1 MNETIQNTIKKYN
14 AGRLL
19 RFIFLFILIPAAFAA
34 MVYGITSNTIFV
46 SEPEAV
52 FLQEPAVIF
61 DTTID
66 GIARIDVYTF
76 RRTYS
81 GEPPSLLCPT

>member
-1 MNETIQNTIKKYN
+1 MNDSVENSTKKFNTS
-14 AGRLL
+14 RLL
-19 RFIFLFILIPAAFAA
+19 RFVLLFILIPVAFAA
-34 MVYGITSNTIFV
+34 IVYGIQSHTIFV

-52 FLQEPAVIF
+52 YLQEPAVIF
-61 DTTID
+61 DTTFD
-66 GIARIDVYTF
+66 GISRIDFYTF